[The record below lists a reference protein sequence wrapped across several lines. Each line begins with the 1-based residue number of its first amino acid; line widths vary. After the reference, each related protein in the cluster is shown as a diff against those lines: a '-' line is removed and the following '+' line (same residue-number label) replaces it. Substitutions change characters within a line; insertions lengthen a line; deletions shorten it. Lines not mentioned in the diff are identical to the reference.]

1 MSEIREAVLEEVM
14 QRLVEEYGVEILALD
29 WNILNE
35 VVEDKQKDYN
45 DE

>member
-45 DE
+45 NE

>member
-1 MSEIREAVLEEVM
+1 MSEIREAILEEVM